1 MDKIK
6 FRRKVK
12 EEWEREWIKKA
23 LLLRDKSPEETV
35 EAMFDLSEFVQEL
48 QQAGKRAR

>member
-1 MDKIK
+1 MDKKK
-6 FRRKVK
+6 FRKKARK
-12 EEWEREWIKKA
+12 EWEREWINKA
-23 LLLRDKSPEETV
+23 LMLRDKSPEETV